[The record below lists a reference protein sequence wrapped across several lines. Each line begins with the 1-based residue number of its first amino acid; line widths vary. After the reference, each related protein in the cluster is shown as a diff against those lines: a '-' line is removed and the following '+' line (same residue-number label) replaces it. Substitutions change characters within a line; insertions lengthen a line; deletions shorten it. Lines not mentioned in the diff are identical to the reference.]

1 MTPAQ
6 IRLYVLAGA
15 FLAVAAAA
23 GAAGFAAGSWCAES
37 GHAAELRK
45 HAAKVEALNGEITDL
60 RASIAVQNE
69 AVAVAAAK
77 TEAAEQAKA
86 QAEKHAQDLAALSAS
101 RLAKLEQAVR
111 DATTAGEVL
120 QRYWE
125 MVK

>member
-1 MTPAQ
+1 MIPAQ
-6 IRLYVLAGA
+6 IRLYVLACA
-15 FLAVAAAA
+15 FLVVSAAS
-23 GAAGFAAGSWCAES
+23 GAAGFSVGAWRAES
-37 GHAAELRK
+37 GHAAELRD
-45 HAAKVEALNGEITDL
+45 HAAKVEALNAEITDL

-69 AVAVAAAK
+69 AVAVAVAK
-77 TEAAEQAKA
+77 TEAAEKAQA

-125 MVK
+125 LVK